1 VNDSPKLTTKIIVA
15 GGFGVGKTTFIGA
28 ISEIPPVRTEAA
40 ITNASIGVDDLSKT
54 PDKRSTTVAL
64 DFGRISLPTDL
75 VLYLFGTPGQQ
86 RFWFMWDDLARGAL
100 GAVILVD
107 PRRLEDCFPAIEYFE
122 QQQPLPFVIAVNAFE
137 SDEDY
142 YRYTDQELREALALP
157 PDVPIVTTD
166 ARKREAVLETLVSL
180 VKHAMV
186 VERRQSRGRQ
196 LVH

>member
-1 VNDSPKLTTKIIVA
+1 MNDSPKLTTKIIVA
-15 GGFGVGKTTFIGA
+15 GGFGVGKTTFIGS

-40 ITNASIGVDDLSKT
+40 ITNASAGVDDLSMT
-54 PDKRSTTVAL
+54 PEKRSTTVAM

-86 RFWFMWDDLARGAL
+86 RFWFMWDDLVRGAL

-107 PRRLEDCFPAIEYFE
+107 TRRLEDCFPAIEYFE
-122 QQQPLPFVIAVNAFE
+122 QQHPIPFIIAVNSFE
-137 SDEDY
+137 IEEEYYHYPED
-142 YRYTDQELREALALP
+142 ELREALALP

-166 ARKREAVLETLVSL
+166 ARKREAVRETLISL

-186 VERRQSRGRQ
+186 VEERRSRQ